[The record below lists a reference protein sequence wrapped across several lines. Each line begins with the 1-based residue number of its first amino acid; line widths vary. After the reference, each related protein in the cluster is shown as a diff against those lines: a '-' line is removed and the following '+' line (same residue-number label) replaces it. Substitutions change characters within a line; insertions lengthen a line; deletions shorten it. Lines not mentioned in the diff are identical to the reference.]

1 MPTPTLAQV
10 AARALDAT
18 QIVAVTLWG
27 EARAEPIEGIVAVGC
42 VIRSRV
48 TDAQRRWGSTWQD
61 VCLARWQFSCWLPK
75 GGQANYTKVAALVAQ
90 LQGDGAPLPDTLRQC
105 WWVARGVMDQLL
117 ADNVG
122 GANHYYA
129 PTIPAPSWARGVD
142 PVAQIGGHL
151 FFRL

>member
-1 MPTPTLAQV
+1 MPTPTLAQT
-10 AARALDAT
+10 AAHALDAT

-61 VCLARWQFSCWLPK
+61 VCLARWQFSCWLPR
-75 GGQANYTKVAALVAQ
+75 GGQANYNQVAWLV
-90 LQGDGAPLPDTLRQC
+90 GEVSRDGALLPDTLRQC
-105 WWVARGVMDQLL
+105 WWVARGIIDALL
-117 ADNVG
+117 ADNVR

-129 PTIPAPSWARGVD
+129 PTIPPPRWAHGVE
-142 PVAQIGGHL
+142 PVAEIGGHR